1 MIALIFAALLAG
13 YGIWAGD
20 WTFVVAIILI
30 ACSYFITRK
39 STARLHRILL
49 QDDGIDFDGTFTS
62 WKDCEDFW
70 LMQFP
75 TYTELTIRKKKGLDR
90 ELLIQTADLDPQIIR
105 ETIKAFLPERSDG
118 NERFIDMLIRLL
130 KI

>member
-1 MIALIFAALLAG
+1 
-13 YGIWAGD
+13 
-20 WTFVVAIILI
+20 
-30 ACSYFITRK
+30 
-39 STARLHRILL
+39 
-49 QDDGIDFDGTFTS
+49 
-62 WKDCEDFW
+62 
-70 LMQFP
+70 MQFP